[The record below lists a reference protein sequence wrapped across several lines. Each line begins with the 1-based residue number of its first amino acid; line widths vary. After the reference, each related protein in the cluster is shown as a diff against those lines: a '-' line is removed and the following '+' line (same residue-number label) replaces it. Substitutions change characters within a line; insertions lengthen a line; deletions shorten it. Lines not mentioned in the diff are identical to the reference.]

1 VRTPS
6 INIEEVIMSSMVMAQ
21 QLRARISIKNKIFAL
36 YLLALLLLALCPPLY
51 LSVSGSSALLL
62 GIPLPIVYWLAIAVF
77 LGVGLW
83 VMYLAECAFGE
94 IPDDE
99 EVA

>member
-1 VRTPS
+1 
-6 INIEEVIMSSMVMAQ
+6 MVMAQ